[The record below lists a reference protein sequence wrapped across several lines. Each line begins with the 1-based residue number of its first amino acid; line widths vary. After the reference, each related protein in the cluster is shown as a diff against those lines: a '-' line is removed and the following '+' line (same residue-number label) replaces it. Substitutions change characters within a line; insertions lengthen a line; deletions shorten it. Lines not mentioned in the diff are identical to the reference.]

1 MTPVTVLQLA
11 DEAATEAVGRG
22 LAAGW
27 LEAGRGPLL
36 LAIEG
41 DLGAGKTTLVR
52 SLLRELG
59 ETGAIRSPTYTLLES
74 YRPRAG
80 VTVHHLD
87 CYRLAGWPAL
97 EELGFRDL
105 LEEPALIAVEWPGR
119 IPGLVQSADLRL
131 ELVVDGLGR
140 RLVSRAS
147 TPRGHVLHAALQRL
161 PMAT

>member
-1 MTPVTVLQLA
+1 VTVLRLA
-11 DEAATEAVGRG
+11 DEPATEAAGRG

-27 LEAGRGPLL
+27 LEAGRPPLL
-36 LAIEG
+36 LALEG

-52 SLLRELG
+52 GLLRMLG
-59 ETGAIRSPTYTLLES
+59 EPGTIRSPTYTLLES

-80 VTVHHLD
+80 TVVHHLD

-105 LEEPALIAVEWPGR
+105 LEEAALIAIEWPGR
-119 IPGLVQSADLRL
+119 IPGLVESVDLRL
-131 ELVVDGLGR
+131 ELAVDGAGR
-140 RLVSRAS
+140 RLVSTAS
-147 TPRGHVLHAALQRL
+147 TPRGRVIEAALKRL